1 MSKMIKKLTTFI
13 FFTFL
18 SFNGYASNALYTPY
32 EGLDFKYRWLD
43 TAKHDTHAIEISG
56 LHTSTPHQFGYEFQ
70 QILGDE
76 NLTKLGLT
84 YAYKA
89 GSHWAGFGLSS
100 NSDKPLTS
108 LNLID
113 FDVFY
118 AFKVFQHVTEYEN
131 INGKALAYYSRLY
144 LGLEYSTNRLFLDGY
159 PLPVIRYE
167 YSKPGLDVIF
177 GLPLTYI
184 KVDFLKYSSIEFKY
198 VPILDIFFSYNL
210 GINKNN
216 MLQFQAEME
225 NDMYKLSNMV
235 KDVYFSE
242 QEKYYTD
249 TVSIRF
255 RYSVTIKDTVRISPF
270 IEFIAD
276 SHRYNSKE
284 IKLFSNSSTGIGYS
298 AGINITAFF

>member
-1 MSKMIKKLTTFI
+1 MAKKLFFI
-13 FFTFL
+13 IL
-18 SFNGYASNALYTPY
+18 LLLFNTYAFASNALYTPY
-32 EGLDFKYRWLD
+32 EGVDFKYRWLD
-43 TAKHDTHAIEISG
+43 TLKHDTHIIEVNG

-70 QILGDE
+70 QVLGDDT
-76 NLTKLGLT
+76 LTKLGLT

-100 NSDKPLTS
+100 YSDEPLTS
-108 LNLID
+108 LNLIE

-131 INGKALAYYSRLY
+131 IKGKAIAHYSRLY
-144 LGLEYSTNRLFLDGY
+144 LGVEYSTNRIFLDGF

-167 YSKPGLDVIF
+167 YSKPGLNVIF
-177 GLPLTYI
+177 GMPLTYI

-198 VPILDIFFSYNL
+198 VPILDVLFSYNF

-216 MLQFQAEME
+216 VLQFQAEME
-225 NDMYKLSNMV
+225 NDMYKLSNMIT
-235 KDVYFSE
+235 DVYYSE

-249 TVSIRF
+249 TISLRF
-255 RYSVTIKDTVRISPF
+255 RYKVTIKDTVAISPF

-276 SHRYNSKE
+276 SHRYSSKE
-284 IKLFSNSSTGIGYS
+284 MKLFSSSSNGIGYS
-298 AGINITAFF
+298 AGINISAFF

>member
-1 MSKMIKKLTTFI
+1 
-13 FFTFL
+13 
-18 SFNGYASNALYTPY
+18 
-32 EGLDFKYRWLD
+32 
-43 TAKHDTHAIEISG
+43 
-56 LHTSTPHQFGYEFQ
+56 
-70 QILGDE
+70 
-76 NLTKLGLT
+76 
-84 YAYKA
+84 
-89 GSHWAGFGLSS
+89 
-100 NSDKPLTS
+100 
-108 LNLID
+108 
-113 FDVFY
+113 
-118 AFKVFQHVTEYEN
+118 
-131 INGKALAYYSRLY
+131 
-144 LGLEYSTNRLFLDGY
+144 
-159 PLPVIRYE
+159 
-167 YSKPGLDVIF
+167 
-177 GLPLTYI
+177 
-184 KVDFLKYSSIEFKY
+184 
-198 VPILDIFFSYNL
+198 
-210 GINKNN
+210 